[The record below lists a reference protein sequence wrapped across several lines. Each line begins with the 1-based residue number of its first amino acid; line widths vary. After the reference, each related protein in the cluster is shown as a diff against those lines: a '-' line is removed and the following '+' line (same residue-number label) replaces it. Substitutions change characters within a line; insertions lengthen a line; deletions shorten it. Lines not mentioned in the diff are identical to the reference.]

1 MAKMKLQHRA
11 AWGNLGICCGLVL
24 EYYRGVS
31 LAILIAVGVIVLVLF
46 NGLLLFRYRKQQ
58 VL

>member
-11 AWGNLGICCGLVL
+11 VWGNLGICCGLVL

-31 LAILIAVGVIVLVLF
+31 LAILVAAGAILLVLF
-46 NGLLLFRYRKQQ
+46 NGIGPFSLP
-58 VL
+58 